1 MVTVKVTVAWGNL
14 TTVFPG
20 EELWAEAAKAVSEM
34 IASVWRRVLML
45 SI

>member
-1 MVTVKVTVAWGNL
+1 MKVTVAWGNL

-20 EELWAEAAKAVSEM
+20 EELCAEAAKTVSEM
-34 IASVWRRVLML
+34 IASVWRMVLMS